1 MNILRLVG
9 LNLRAARL
17 RKGLSQEALANEAG
31 VAMNYVSGIE
41 RGAQNPTVMVL
52 HRLAMVLGIQEA
64 KLFGPISGSDRLPK
78 NLAPGRKSKSA
89 RGR

>member
-41 RGAQNPTVMVL
+41 RGTQNPTVMVL
-52 HRLAMVLGIQEA
+52 HRLATVLGIQEA
-64 KLFGPISGSDRLPK
+64 KLFAPNLGTDRLSK
-78 NLAPGRKSKSA
+78 NLAPGRKSKA
-89 RGR
+89 TKG